1 MPETDASVPRRVVVV
16 AEDPLVQSGL
26 SSLLARD
33 PRLEVVDELS
43 PRDDFGPQLS
53 AVSADVAVWDL
64 GSTAA
69 IAERVSAAIGAAP
82 LVCLVADETQVRELM
97 ALGVRGLLRRE
108 VDALRLCAAVSAVAD
123 GLVALDDTLA
133 EELLEERRATPR
145 AGVETLTPRELE
157 VLELVAE
164 GLSNKLIAARLDI
177 SEHTAKFHV
186 TTIMTK
192 LGVQSRTEAVV
203 RAARLGLLSL

>member
-43 PRDDFGPQLS
+43 PRDDLAAQLS
-53 AVSADVAVWDL
+53 ALSADVAVWDL

-69 IAERVSAAIGAAP
+69 SAERVSGAIGAAP
-82 LVCLVADETQVRELM
+82 LVCLLADEAQARELL

-108 VDALRLCAAVSAVAD
+108 ADALRLCGAVSAVAD
-123 GLVALDDTLA
+123 GLVALDDALA
-133 EELLEERRATPR
+133 EGLFEEPR
-145 AGVETLTPRELE
+145 TAPRGGVENLTPRELE

-186 TTIMTK
+186 TTIMAK